1 MVAAAPKRIVAPLN
15 DAIVVA
21 TSQLVDDWQSPSGRR
36 DPSHSDLEFHIQRAN
51 LGIAD
56 PVAQGQKTI
65 GKAKRI
71 RATLSWALEND
82 VDAGGQLV
90 SSIISLVQGHGG
102 FRVTSPNYVGESV
115 IENLIAALDSE
126 GYGLSRD
133 GHLKPKL
140 LDNLT
145 GLALTEALNS
155 YVRRAKR
162 GAEDAAL
169 VTGTGKDLLEA
180 VASHILEERYGTT
193 STISNFPTLL
203 GRVFIEFG
211 LATPQDKPQRGE
223 PVSKRVERASYEL
236 ACSINQMRN
245 KQGTGHGRPWLPTV
259 TNAEAK
265 MAVETMG
272 VLAERL
278 LKLHQGIA

>member
-1 MVAAAPKRIVAPLN
+1 MVATAPKRIVAPLN

-21 TSQLVDDWQSPSGRR
+21 TAQLVDDWQSPSGRR
-36 DPSHSDLEFHIQRAN
+36 DPSHSDLEFHIKRAN
-51 LGIAD
+51 LEAAD
-56 PVAQGQKTI
+56 PVSQGQTM

-71 RATLSWALEND
+71 RATLNWALENNIE
-82 VDAGGQLV
+82 AGGELV
-90 SSIISLVQGHGG
+90 SSIISLVRGHGG
-102 FRVTSPNYVGESV
+102 FRDTSPNYVGESV
-115 IENLIAALDSE
+115 IDNLVSALDSE
-126 GYGLSRD
+126 GYVLSWD

-140 LDNLT
+140 LDNLS
-145 GLALTEALNS
+145 GMALTEALNS

-180 VASHILEERYGTT
+180 VLSHILEERYGTA

-203 GRVFIEFG
+203 GRVFVEFG
-211 LATPQDKPQRGE
+211 LATSNDQPRPGE
-223 PVSKRVERASYEL
+223 PVTKRVERAMYEL
-236 ACSINQMRN
+236 ACSINSLRN

-259 TNAEAK
+259 TDAEAK

-272 VLAERL
+272 VISERL
-278 LKLHQGIA
+278 LLLQRGFC